1 MLVVVRLL
9 ALCFLAATAEPA
21 MKCHVYPPPEDE
33 SEKLLRECSV
43 FRKLFPT
50 NEAIAYSLVGSENQ
64 HQLYLNRE
72 HMLKITYHEEN
83 EDFIEEEIKRSAEE
97 GTMEYLRVFSENV
110 MGVWSFSSERTGE
123 ALGFHYTTEMIESIV
138 LPETLHLN
146 LGCEH
151 KVTLKTICKLN
162 EWDSHIEAG
171 WEKFPCTYMGDCDDD
186 CLCVE
191 VSMYL
196 KQCMKKEDV
205 TPEMRVVKGP
215 QPVWPWDNCYF
226 SRTCAVEGYQ
236 CFLNDRFKHYARC
249 LPEGTCPKP
258 TGREHIENMATF
270 GVRRLAEVTPQVF
283 QRTVLEDPDKVGWP
297 SEWSGPR
304 GAEQR
309 ERRRRLIECVHEH
322 SVNESKNVYKSQSKR
337 RALEQAQRRQRRL
350 FENVNVNQT
359 EDSYSETTVSV
370 AEETAEEENTA
381 QQTSHSLRAGGS
393 SVPSDVEADAEN
405 EKCSLPTDKSDNVTG
420 NTEGKREA
428 SSSPLCDMLTEENS
442 DSTESKES
450 ETAAPAERRR
460 VTGRETFPTVD
471 SSVSSPSSSPSS
483 DDLPSL
489 ASFGMSE
496 MEGAWNHAPSE
507 HVNVVH
513 SLLGGKCSDLFMDF
527 LQPPQLNT
535 EEGKGEERTF
545 EGSSSEE
552 AGEQGGGGTFIG
564 LDGLLSGAFSDAE
577 KKGAG
582 SHEQGNPDDPFNL
595 NFLDFFDDGWL
606 DKKLRRENGG
616 SEGWQCEEPWG
627 PMASVETGAIPRADA
642 RLLAFDEGL
651 DPWEVVPEVKEER
664 RRRRLR
670 ERRRRLLQLAEEG
683 EAKGKGKGKR
693 KDRMGGGKGNS
704 TEDERSSRALRKK
717 RRRRRRRL
725 RYKKAKAKEEKEEE
739 VSEPSSDESDFEGA
753 EGMREE
759 IEEEEEEYSSDES
772 DFEGAEGGEEEEEEY
787 SSDESDF
794 EGAEGVGE
802 EEEGEEEESS
812 EEEEGMEGSAAKQA
826 SFDFLEGFG
835 PAGFSFSSAESL
847 REEEAYAALPRPPES
862 EEDGKTPCE
871 GGGSPPSYAPE
882 KVAGFSLDCAPQIV
896 FAPNFESGP
905 SINLAPSGNW
915 AVQFEWAPDCNTAP
929 SMVFGPAFRVGPV
942 LLMAVENIFTPTFG
956 AEIAVALAPVNV
968 FLPAFIAA
976 AGVVATPATVLP
988 DIFENWVFATT
999 DFGPSKLKRFD
1010 DLPVVGPKE
1019 NVTDLAAI
1027 TGNSFAPAVELSAKI
1042 EEIPVDNPFPE
1053 KVLKKL
1059 GIRKSLT
1066 LGAFFVTA
1074 FGDIGIVCPRTIEKD
1089 VDFPWRVGTVRV
1101 FAVEPLDVR
1110 RQDEGRLV
1118 LSENCVVPYPSDVL
1132 RDIPHLPKEAIV
1144 AIRAF
1149 EKIENKIPPHVKI
1162 ALNQLLAFG
1171 TVIAE
1176 GRKPDVRTW
1185 LREFG
1190 EATAGKDLLE
1200 GQEGAGRPLS
1210 WSRGLKI
1217 AADKTPAEVLARI
1230 PRFFP
1235 QTGRL
1240 HNLVY
1245 NTASHGAQTLQNF
1258 HKKLWKK
1265 GLQPAGA
1272 PPLGGNKKDQAGLL
1286 GVSMRGAEEK
1296 GGIAESG
1303 SDSESSLK
1311 LPVDFLKEQFGF

>member
-1 MLVVVRLL
+1 MKMLVVVRLL
-9 ALCFLAATAEPA
+9 ALCFLGATAEHA

-83 EDFIEEEIKRSAEE
+83 EDFIQEEIRRSAEE
-97 GTMEYLRVFSENV
+97 GSMEYLRVFSENV

-151 KVTLKTICKLN
+151 K
-162 EWDSHIEAG
+162 
-171 WEKFPCTYMGDCDDD
+171 
-186 CLCVE
+186 
-191 VSMYL
+191 YL

-283 QRTVLEDPDKVGWP
+283 QRTVLENPDKVGWP
-297 SEWSGPR
+297 TEWSGPR

-322 SVNESKNVYKSQSKR
+322 SVTESKHVYKSQSKR
-337 RALEQAQRRQRRL
+337 RALEQAQRRQKRL
-350 FENVNVNQT
+350 FENGNVNQT
-359 EDSYSETTVSV
+359 EDSHNETTVSV
-370 AEETAEEENTA
+370 AEETGGEGKTEKKR
-381 QQTSHSLRAGGS
+381 SHSLRAGGS
-393 SVPSDVEADAEN
+393 SVPSDVEEYAET

-420 NTEGKREA
+420 NIEGEKDDP
-428 SSSPLCDMLTEENS
+428 SNPLCDMLTEEDS
-442 DSTESKES
+442 DSTETNAVTQS
-450 ETAAPAERRR
+450 ETAAHAGRSR
-460 VTGRETFPTVD
+460 VTGRETAVTEVPLVD
-471 SSVSSPSSSPSS
+471 SSVSSPSSSSS
-483 DDLPSL
+483 SSSGPLSLSL
-489 ASFGMSE
+489 ASLDVSE
-496 MEGAWNHAPSE
+496 MEGASRGAWNHAPSE
-507 HVNVVH
+507 HVDVVH
-513 SLLGGKCSDLFMDF
+513 SLLGGKCSTLFMDF
-527 LQPPQLNT
+527 LQPPQLNEEGEGERERT
-535 EEGKGEERTF
+535 EEG
-545 EGSSSEE
+545 SLSEE
-552 AGEQGGGGTFIG
+552 AGEQRDKGTFIG
-564 LDGLLSGAFSDAE
+564 LDGLLSGAFSDAD
-577 KKGAG
+577 KK
-582 SHEQGNPDDPFNL
+582 SHEKGNPEDRFNL

-616 SEGWQCEEPWG
+616 SEGWQCDEPWG
-627 PMASVETGAIPRADA
+627 ERATVETGAIPRAEA

-683 EAKGKGKGKR
+683 EVRGKKRR
-693 KDRMGGGKGNS
+693 KDRVRGGNGNS
-704 TEDERSSRALRKK
+704 TED
-717 RRRRRRRL
+717 
-725 RYKKAKAKEEKEEE
+725 
-739 VSEPSSDESDFEGA
+739 
-753 EGMREE
+753 
-759 IEEEEEEYSSDES
+759 
-772 DFEGAEGGEEEEEEY
+772 
-787 SSDESDF
+787 
-794 EGAEGVGE
+794 
-802 EEEGEEEESS
+802 
-812 EEEEGMEGSAAKQA
+812 
-826 SFDFLEGFG
+826 DFLEGFG
-835 PAGFSFSSAESL
+835 SPGFSLSSAESL
-847 REEEAYAALPRPPES
+847 REEKAYAALPRPPES
-862 EEDGKTPCE
+862 EGDGKTPCK

-882 KVAGFSLDCAPQIV
+882 KVVGFALDCAPAIT
-896 FAPNFESGP
+896 FAPYFQSGP
-905 SINLAPSGNW
+905 SVDLAPSGNW
-915 AVQFEWAPDCNTAP
+915 AVEFWFATSFSTAS
-929 SMVFGPAFRVGPV
+929 SMVFAPEFRVGPS
-942 LLMAVENIFTPTFG
+942 LLT
-956 AEIAVALAPVNV
+956 APVNV
-968 FLPAFIAA
+968 FAPDFGAAVAATLAPLNIFLPSFFAG
-976 AGVVATPATVLP
+976 AGVIATPRSVLP

-1019 NVTDLAAI
+1019 NVKDLAAI
-1027 TGNSFAPAVELSAKI
+1027 TGKITAPATKLSAKI
-1042 EEIPVDNPFPE
+1042 AEIPIDNPFPE
-1053 KVLKKL
+1053 KVLEKL

-1066 LGAFFVTA
+1066 LGAFFSTA
-1074 FGDIGIVCPRTIEKD
+1074 FGDTGIVCPRIIEKD

-1101 FAVEPLDVR
+1101 FAVAPLDER
-1110 RQDEGRLV
+1110 RQEEGRLV
-1118 LSENCVVPYPSDVL
+1118 LSEDCVVPYPSDVL

-1176 GRKPDVRTW
+1176 GRNPDVRTW

-1200 GQEGAGRPLS
+1200 GQEGGGRPLS

-1240 HNLVY
+1240 HDLVY

-1272 PPLGGNKKDQAGLL
+1272 PPLGGGKNKKDQAGAV
-1286 GVSMRGAEEK
+1286 GVSMRGAEER
-1296 GGIAESG
+1296 GGNAETG
-1303 SDSESSLK
+1303 SQSESSLK